1 MAEIII
7 YRSEYQYWCQIK
19 RALLPAGMKE
29 PLCSKVLVKKREIV
43 SIDNFRA
50 RLFFIITLWLYE
62 MFYRIDAREGL
73 PTN

>member
-19 RALLPAGMKE
+19 RALLPAEMKE
-29 PLCSKVLVKKREIV
+29 PLCSKVLVKKREIL
-43 SIDNFRA
+43 SIGNSRA
-50 RLFFIITLWLYE
+50 SLLFIITLWLCE

>member
-1 MAEIII
+1 MTEIII

-19 RALLPAGMKE
+19 RALLPAEMKE
-29 PLCSKVLVKKREIV
+29 PLCSKVLVKKREIL
-43 SIDNFRA
+43 SIGNSRA
-50 RLFFIITLWLYE
+50 SLLFIITLWLYE